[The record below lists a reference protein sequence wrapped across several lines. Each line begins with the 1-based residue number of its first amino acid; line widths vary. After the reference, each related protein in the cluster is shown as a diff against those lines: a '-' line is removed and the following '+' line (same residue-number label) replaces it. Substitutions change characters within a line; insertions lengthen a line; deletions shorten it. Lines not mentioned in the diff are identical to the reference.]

1 MVVGAVVV
9 VVVMAVTECIY
20 ESYCMRLLSERLKLS
35 LSLRQTESESDV

>member
-35 LSLRQTESESDV
+35 LRQTESESDV